1 LQVAV
6 QEAWVVA
13 EAAAVQTE
21 SVAAA
26 LKAAEVWVVAWVGVQ
41 VEVGALAAGVAAA
54 VVEMDEAASAA
65 VRVVGKMEAMVDES
79 LEMVAQEVGEKEAAA
94 SVVVEEIEPRVAA
107 VVVVLVALVWVVT

>member
-1 LQVAV
+1 MAV
-6 QEAWVVA
+6 
-13 EAAAVQTE
+13 
-21 SVAAA
+21 
-26 LKAAEVWVVAWVGVQ
+26 
-41 VEVGALAAGVAAA
+41 A

-65 VRVVGKMEAMVDES
+65 VKMEAMVDES